1 MLLKDKTAMVT
12 GGARGIGKAICH
24 LYCEEG
30 ADIILGDI
38 DIDGAKK
45 TAKELENLFHR
56 KCVAIK
62 LDISNR
68 RNVEAVTEEAINIF
82 GKVDILV
89 NNASI
94 LIEEYIVDMT
104 EEQWDRLMDVNLKG
118 TYLCCQAIG
127 RHMIKQ
133 KSGKIITI
141 SSCAAKKPTLK
152 ESAYS
157 VSKAGVLSFN
167 RVMAAEFGP
176 YGINCNAILPGAT
189 DTEMIRKAFLTSK
202 AVENE
207 WIEKTVLKRLGKPED
222 VARVALFLAS
232 KLSDHIT
239 GEGIV
244 VSAGEMMSQ

>member
-1 MLLKDKTAMVT
+1 MLLKDKVAIVT

-24 LYCEEG
+24 LYCKEG
-30 ADIILGDI
+30 SDIIIGDI
-38 DIDGAKK
+38 DIDEAIK
-45 TAKELENLFHR
+45 TAKELENLYKK

-62 LDISNR
+62 LDISDR
-68 RNVEAVTEEAINIF
+68 KNVEEVVGETINIF

-94 LIEEYIVDMT
+94 LIEEYIVDMA
-104 EEQWDRLMDVNLKG
+104 EEQWDRIMDVNLKG
-118 TYLCCQAIG
+118 TYLCCQAVG

-152 ESAYS
+152 EAAYS

-167 RVMAAEFGP
+167 RIMALEFGP

-202 AVENE
+202 EVEDE
-207 WIEKTVLKRLGKPED
+207 WIEKTALKRLGKPED

-232 KLSDHIT
+232 ELSDHIT

>member
-1 MLLKDKTAMVT
+1 MLLKDKIAIVT

-24 LYCEEG
+24 LYSEEG

-104 EEQWDRLMDVNLKG
+104 EEQWDKLMDVNLKG

>member
-89 NNASI
+89 NNAGI
-94 LIEEYIVDMT
+94 LIEEFIIDMK

-118 TYLCCQAIG
+118 TYLCSQAVG
-127 RHMIKQ
+127 RHMINQ
-133 KSGKIITI
+133 KSGKIIII
-141 SSCAAKKPTLK
+141 SSCSAKKPTLK
-152 ESAYS
+152 EAAYS
-157 VSKAGVLSFN
+157 VSKAGVLGFN

-189 DTEMIRKAFLTSK
+189 DTEMVRKTFLTSP
-202 AVENE
+202 AIENE
-207 WIEKTVLKRLGKPED
+207 WIEKTALKRLGKPED
-222 VARVALFLAS
+222 VARVAVFLAS
-232 KLSDHIT
+232 ELSDHIT